1 MIGRNMVAYQS
12 ASMTKENDYL
22 LSMLKEPIQA
32 FQPEDLLMEAVRDMV
47 KEEMKKRM
55 RTALDSDPDLRAELK
70 GAVSELLEAR
80 VREMYA
86 MVKIAKCGAELG
98 IRMVPKDLREKI
110 EEDIAGILAKEA
122 EQVMDR
128 MEEK

>member
-1 MIGRNMVAYQS
+1 M
-12 ASMTKENDYL
+12 
-22 LSMLKEPIQA
+22 
-32 FQPEDLLMEAVRDMV
+32 
-47 KEEMKKRM
+47 
-55 RTALDSDPDLRAELK
+55 K

-110 EEDIAGILAKEA
+110 EEDIAAILAKEA